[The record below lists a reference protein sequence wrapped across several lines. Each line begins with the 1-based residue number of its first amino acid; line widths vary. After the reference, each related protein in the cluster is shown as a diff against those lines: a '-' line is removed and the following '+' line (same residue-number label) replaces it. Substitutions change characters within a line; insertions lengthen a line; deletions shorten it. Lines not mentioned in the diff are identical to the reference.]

1 MRDDLRSLLDRL
13 SFRPRIV
20 THPPV
25 HTVEEARAY
34 YAGLEG
40 IHTKN
45 AFLKDAKGALFL
57 VTVPAEQR
65 LDMKMLPGQIG
76 SKRLSFGSPDL
87 MRSVLQT
94 EPGSLGPLSLIAD
107 TRRQVRFAIDAALLQ
122 IESITC
128 HPLDNKETWVLPV
141 QELKRILAD
150 LGVVPIVF
158 SFPDTP
164 AGA

>member
-1 MRDDLRSLLDRL
+1 MRDDLRNLLDRL
-13 SFRPRIV
+13 SFQPKRV

-25 HTVEEARAY
+25 HTVEEAHAY

-65 LDMKMLPGQIG
+65 LDMKMLPGLIG

-107 TRRQVRFAIDAALLQ
+107 TDHQVRFAIDAALLQ
-122 IESITC
+122 AESLTC
-128 HPLDNKETWVLPV
+128 HPLDNTETWVIPV
-141 QELKRILAD
+141 RELKRIMVD
-150 LGVVPIVF
+150 LGVEPIVF
-158 SFPDTP
+158 SFPETP